1 MSPAPSPSPSPDPAP
16 TRRPHVVVLGGGF
29 GGLAAAERLGRLD
42 VDVTI
47 VDRDGLHVF
56 QPLLYQVATGRLD
69 QSLVASELRAR
80 VAADVTVRAA
90 TVETIDLTRRS
101 VELSA
106 GPPLRWDR
114 LVVALGAGT
123 DWLGVP
129 GAAEHAV
136 PLKDVRDATIA
147 LGQLAP
153 LFTRPHRKVAVVIVG
168 AGPTGVELAGALADL
183 RAEQGQDRL
192 RLSLVEAG
200 HDLLS
205 GYRPASRDAAIEAL
219 VERGVHVHTDEA
231 VTAVAAD
238 HVELA
243 SGACLPAEVVLWATG
258 VDATPVAAAVGLP
271 AEGRRVPV
279 GPTLRLR
286 GHDDVFVVGDLAG
299 ARGADGGPLPQLAPV
314 AQQAGRHAA
323 DEIGRSLR
331 GDEPRPFHYRDRG
344 TLAIIADRAAVAD
357 LPLGV
362 TVHGLPAWALW
373 LGVHAALLP
382 DPLAR
387 IGVVAN
393 WATRTVR
400 SLPGP
405 LRADR
410 LAEVSGLHDR

>member
-1 MSPAPSPSPSPDPAP
+1 MPSSPGP
-16 TRRPHVVVLGGGF
+16 RPHVVVLGGGF
-29 GGLAAAERLGRLD
+29 GGLAAADRLRRSD

-69 QSLVASELRAR
+69 RGLVASELRDR
-80 VAADVTVRAA
+80 VPPGVRVRAA
-90 TVETIDLTRRS
+90 TVESIDLDGRS
-101 VELSA
+101 VELSSGEA
-106 GPPLRWDR
+106 LTWDR

-123 DWLGVP
+123 DWLGIP

-147 LGQLAP
+147 LDQLAP
-153 LFTRPHRKVAVVIVG
+153 LFERPHRKVSVVIVG

-183 RAEQGQDRL
+183 RAEQGQHRL
-192 RLSLVEAG
+192 RISLVEAG

-219 VERGVHVHTDEA
+219 VERGVHVHTEEP
-231 VTAVAAD
+231 VTAVASD

-243 SGACLPAEVVLWATG
+243 SGARLPAEVVLWATG
-258 VDATPVAAAVGLP
+258 VDATPVATAVGLP
-271 AEGRRVPV
+271 VEDRRVPV

-299 ARGADGGPLPQLAPV
+299 ARGRDGAPLPQLAAV

-323 DEIGRSLR
+323 AEIERSLR
-331 GDEPRPFHYRDRG
+331 GADPQAFRYQDKG

-357 LPLGV
+357 LPFGV
-362 TVHGLPAWALW
+362 TVHGLPAWVLW
-373 LGVHAALLP
+373 LGVHVVLLP
-382 DPLAR
+382 DPVAR
-387 IGVVAN
+387 LGVVTS
-393 WATRTVR
+393 WVTRSVR
-400 SLPGP
+400 ALPGP
-405 LRADR
+405 LRPL
-410 LAEVSGLHDR
+410 LAGSFDAAPSARSGGTHDR